1 MTRKHF
7 NRLALELG
15 LRLADIAGSTVGRE
29 RQDQLAGFWHGVKAV
44 RDASRSFNPGFD
56 AGKFN
61 HAVIKAALRELN
73 IEHAFD
79 PSATEWKEEM
89 LNER

>member
-15 LRLADIAGSTVGRE
+15 LRLADIAGDSVGRE
-29 RQDQLAGFWHGVKAV
+29 RQDRIAGFWHAVKAV

-61 HAVIKAALRELN
+61 SAVIKAALRELN
-73 IEHAFD
+73 IEHEFD
-79 PSATEWKEEM
+79 PSATEWKEEN
-89 LNER
+89 LTGR